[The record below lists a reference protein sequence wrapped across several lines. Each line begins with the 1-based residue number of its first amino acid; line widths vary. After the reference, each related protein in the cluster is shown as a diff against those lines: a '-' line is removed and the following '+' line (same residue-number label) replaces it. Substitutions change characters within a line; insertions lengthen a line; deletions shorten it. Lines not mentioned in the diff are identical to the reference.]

1 MAGHTDIQ
9 AIYNWAIKN
18 RRRTGCPVGFVNPL
32 TGRDKLKEK
41 MRRVQLSDDKIDE
54 MLTLAKAST
63 YPRMYGLMLMAIT
76 SGGRKNEIRRMRW
89 SNTYWATK
97 TAGWYRPGMVRWKRR
112 TSTMRYWPPVVVLGD

>member
-63 YPRMYGLMLMAIT
+63 YPAC
-76 SGGRKNEIRRMRW
+76 
-89 SNTYWATK
+89 
-97 TAGWYRPGMVRWKRR
+97 TA
-112 TSTMRYWPPVVVLGD
+112 